1 MQRWNKSCVAVRLF
15 AELYSPQIL
24 AKTYTYIHLQ
34 QMNYIAYT
42 YIVVTYNLILKIFNR
57 SSAFSGLRIIV
68 CNVLLFPYEIT
79 HVRSTF
85 VNDTEVI

>member
-1 MQRWNKSCVAVRLF
+1 
-15 AELYSPQIL
+15 
-24 AKTYTYIHLQ
+24 
-34 QMNYIAYT
+34 MNYIAYT